1 MTDAIT
7 DTHGK
12 AKFRQVNE
20 AFDWVFEAPKK
31 DQVGRLKLLA
41 AKNQTIVPFTRW
53 GVGAEDIDWH
63 VPEGMPEKTKLNEDS
78 PDDMGESTLTLEF
91 RRIKSFTDP
100 TSNMANLPDWKRE
113 MNWMSIIE
121 GVHHKEAEFLTA
133 VKDKQLLNMYPKLEA
148 ILSDLGITDYV
159 KPKKI
164 RKKAVKKSAK

>member
-1 MTDAIT
+1 MEPT
-7 DTHGK
+7 
-12 AKFRQVNE
+12 KFRQVNE

-31 DQVGRLKLLA
+31 DQVDRLKTIA
-41 AKNQTIVPFTRW
+41 SKNQTIVPFTRW
-53 GVGAEDIDWH
+53 GVGAEDIDWKL
-63 VPEGMPEKTKLNEDS
+63 PEGIPDATKIKDDI

-133 VKDKQLLNMYPKLEA
+133 VKDVQLLSLYPKLEA
-148 ILSDLGITDYV
+148 ILGDLGITD
-159 KPKKI
+159 
-164 RKKAVKKSAK
+164 